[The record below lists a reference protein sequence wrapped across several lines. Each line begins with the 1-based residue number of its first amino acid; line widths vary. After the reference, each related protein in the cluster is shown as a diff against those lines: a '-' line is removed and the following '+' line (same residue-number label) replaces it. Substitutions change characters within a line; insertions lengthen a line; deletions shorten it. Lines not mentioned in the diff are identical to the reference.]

1 MDIEKLH
8 QRVLE
13 RLDLT
18 RETEEAAVYEAIET
32 ILLEEQRVHYI
43 SVAER
48 GRLRKKIFYAIQGF
62 DILSELAENEDIT
75 EIMVNGYQKIF
86 IEKEGKL
93 VRTNLAFSSEERLNA
108 VISQIVSGVNRRVN
122 ESTPIVD
129 ARLPDGSRVNI
140 VLPPVSVDG
149 ALLTIRRFPK
159 ERITM
164 EQMISWDSITKEAA
178 EFLRQMVCAKYNIFV
193 CGGTGSGKTTFLN
206 VLSEY
211 IPEDER
217 IVTIED
223 SAELQIGHIDNLVRL
238 ETRAANE
245 QGEHAVSIRDLIRT
259 ALRMRPDRIIVGEVR
274 GEEALDM
281 LQAMLTGH
289 DGSLSTG
296 HADSAEDMM
305 LRLETMV
312 LMGCSLPLEAIR
324 RQIALAIDIVVFL
337 GRMQDKSRKVIEID
351 EVEGMTAE
359 GIKLK
364 KLFIRDNELVKINSL
379 WNRQKLQRYGKGV
392 VDTENEISERDKTAE
407 GGTEGGGGL

>member
-164 EQMISWDSITKEAA
+164 EQMISFDSITKEAA

>member
-18 RETEEAAVYEAIET
+18 QETEEAAVYEAIET

-407 GGTEGGGGL
+407 GGAEGGGGL

>member
-18 RETEEAAVYEAIET
+18 QETEEAAVYEAIET

-48 GRLRKKIFYAIQGF
+48 VRLRKKIFYAIQGF

-324 RQIALAIDIVVFL
+324 RQIALAIDIIVFL

-407 GGTEGGGGL
+407 GGAEGGGGL

>member
-18 RETEEAAVYEAIET
+18 QETEEAAVYEAIET

-324 RQIALAIDIVVFL
+324 RQIALAIDIIVFL

-407 GGTEGGGGL
+407 GGAEGGGGL

>member
-18 RETEEAAVYEAIET
+18 QETEEAAVYEAIET

-364 KLFIRDNELVKINSL
+364 KLFIRDDELVKINSL

>member
-18 RETEEAAVYEAIET
+18 QETEEAAVYEAIET

>member
-18 RETEEAAVYEAIET
+18 QETEEAAVYEAIET

-274 GEEALDM
+274 GEETLDM

-364 KLFIRDNELVKINSL
+364 KLFIRDKELVKINSL
-379 WNRQKLQRYGKGV
+379 WNKEKLQRYGKGV
-392 VDTENEISERDKTAE
+392 VDTGNEIS
-407 GGTEGGGGL
+407 

>member
-18 RETEEAAVYEAIET
+18 QETEEAAVYEAIET

-324 RQIALAIDIVVFL
+324 RQIALAIDIIVFL

>member
-18 RETEEAAVYEAIET
+18 QETEEAAVYEAIET

-305 LRLETMV
+305 MRLETMV

-392 VDTENEISERDKTAE
+392 VDTENEVSERDKTAE